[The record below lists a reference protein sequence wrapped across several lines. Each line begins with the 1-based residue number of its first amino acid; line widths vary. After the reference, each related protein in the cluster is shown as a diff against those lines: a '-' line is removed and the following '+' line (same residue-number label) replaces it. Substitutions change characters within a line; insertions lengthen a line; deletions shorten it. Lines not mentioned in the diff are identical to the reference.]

1 MSNRDPYNLLGVP
14 EGASGDDVR
23 KAYRRLAR
31 KYHPDANPDDPN
43 AEERFKEVQQA
54 YAILS
59 DPAKRREYDG
69 RRSRPSSRRQPGP
82 ARTSPGPGSRSGGGQ
97 NVRSVN
103 LSDLLGKL
111 ADLSNSRTAGTGGAE
126 RRLRGKDI
134 ERIARLLGVDP
145 DRLSKLS
152 DAGVRVNFSFG
163 DGRRGADTAK
173 GEPREK
179 PPRPRK
185 PPEPPNTRK
194 PRGA

>member
-1 MSNRDPYNLLGVP
+1 MSNRDPYDLLGVP

-31 KYHPDANPDDPN
+31 KYHPDANPDDPG

-59 DPAKRREYDG
+59 DPEKRRDYDG
-69 RRSRPSSRRQPGP
+69 RRSRPSSRRQSGP
-82 ARTSPGPGSRSGGGQ
+82 TRTASGPGSRSGGGR
-97 NVRSVN
+97 NVRSVD

-111 ADLSNSRTAGTGGAE
+111 ADLSNGRTNATREAE
-126 RRLRGKDI
+126 RRLRGEDI
-134 ERIARLLGVDP
+134 ARIAKLLGMDP

-163 DGRRGADTAK
+163 DGRRGADPAK

-179 PPRPRK
+179 PPKPRK
-185 PPEPPNTRK
+185 PPEPPNTGK
-194 PRGA
+194 PRGV